1 MLRLSKRLESTHLA
15 KTLYLIG
22 GPMGVGK
29 TAVCRELNRKLPASV
44 MLDGDWCWCAD
55 PFQVTEETKRMVLD
69 NICHLLG
76 NFLRC
81 STYENVILCWVMH
94 ERAIIDEML
103 GRLPIEEC
111 DAKVQVVSLVARED
125 ELRRRVE
132 GDVRAGLRDE
142 EAVSRSLAYLPLYR
156 DLGTDLIDTT
166 GLAPHEVAAHIAA
179 SNR

>member
-1 MLRLSKRLESTHLA
+1 MA

-29 TAVCRELNRKLPASV
+29 TTVCRELNRMLPASV
-44 MLDGDWCWCAD
+44 MLDGDWCWCAN
-55 PFQVTEETKRMVLD
+55 PFQVTPETKRMVLN

-81 STYENVILCWVMH
+81 SAYENVILCWVMH

-111 DAKVQVVSLVARED
+111 DAEVQVVSLVARED

-132 GDVRAGLRDE
+132 RDIRTGLRDE
-142 EAVSRSLAYLPLYR
+142 DAVSRSLSHLPRYR
-156 DLGTDLIDTT
+156 DLDTELVDTT
-166 GLAPHEVAAHIAA
+166 GLTPHEVAARIAA
-179 SNR
+179 SKG

>member
-1 MLRLSKRLESTHLA
+1 MT

-29 TAVCRELNRKLPASV
+29 TTVCRELSRMLPASV

-81 STYENVILCWVMH
+81 SAYENVILCWVMH
-94 ERAIIDEML
+94 EREIIDEIL

-111 DAKVQVVSLVARED
+111 DADVRTVSLVARED
-125 ELRRRVE
+125 ELRHRIE
-132 GDVRAGLRDE
+132 EDVRAGVRDE
-142 EAVSRSLAYLPLYR
+142 GAAARSLSYLPRYR
-156 DLGTDLIDTT
+156 SLGTELVDTT
-166 GLAPHEVAAHIAA
+166 GLTPREIAA
-179 SNR
+179 RIAKTRG

>member
-1 MLRLSKRLESTHLA
+1 MA

-29 TAVCRELNRKLPASV
+29 TTVCRELNRMLPASV

-55 PFQVTEETKRMVLD
+55 PFQVTPETKRMVLD

-81 STYENVILCWVMH
+81 SAYENVILCWVMH
-94 ERAIIDEML
+94 ERAIIDELL

-111 DAKVQVVSLVARED
+111 GAKVRVVSLVARED
-125 ELRRRVE
+125 ELRCRIE
-132 GDVRAGLRDE
+132 GDVRAGLRDAG
-142 EAVSRSLAYLPLYR
+142 AVARSLSYLPRYR
-156 DLGTDLIDTT
+156 NLNTELIDTT
-166 GLAPHEVAAHIAA
+166 GLTPHEVAARIVA
-179 SNR
+179 SNG

>member
-1 MLRLSKRLESTHLA
+1 MT

-29 TAVCRELNRKLPASV
+29 TTVCRELNRMPPASV

-55 PFQVTEETKRMVLD
+55 PFQVTPETKRMVLD

-81 STYENVILCWVMH
+81 SAYENVIFCWVMH
-94 ERAIIDEML
+94 ERAIIDEIL
-103 GRLPIEEC
+103 GRLPIEKCSAEFRL
-111 DAKVQVVSLVARED
+111 VSLVAHED
-125 ELRRRVE
+125 ELRRRIE

-142 EAVSRSLAYLPLYR
+142 EAVARSLSYLPRYR
-156 DLGTDLIDTT
+156 NLDTELIDTT
-166 GLAPHEVAAHIAA
+166 GLTPHEVAARIVA
-179 SNR
+179 SNG

>member
-1 MLRLSKRLESTHLA
+1 MA

-29 TAVCRELNRKLPASV
+29 TAVCRELNRMLPASV

-55 PFQVTEETKRMVLD
+55 PFQVTPETKHMVLD

-94 ERAIIDEML
+94 ERAIIDDIL
-103 GRLPIEEC
+103 GKLPIEEC
-111 DAKVQVVSLVARED
+111 DAKVCAVSLVADED
-125 ELRRRVE
+125 ELRRRAE
-132 GDVRAGLRDE
+132 GDVRAGVRDE
-142 EAVSRSLAYLPLYR
+142 GAVARSLSYLPRYR
-156 DLGTDLIDTT
+156 DLGTELVDTT
-166 GLAPHEVAAHIAA
+166 GLTPHDVAACIAA
-179 SNR
+179 SNG

>member
-1 MLRLSKRLESTHLA
+1 MT

-29 TAVCRELNRKLPASV
+29 TTVCRELNRMLPASV

-81 STYENVILCWVMH
+81 SAYENVILCWVMH
-94 ERAIIDEML
+94 QRAIIDEIL

-111 DAKVQVVSLVARED
+111 GADVRTVSLVAHED
-125 ELRRRVE
+125 ELRHRIKE
-132 GDVRAGLRDE
+132 DVRAGVRDE
-142 EAVSRSLAYLPLYR
+142 GAVARSLSYLPRFR
-156 DLGTDLIDTT
+156 DLGTELVDTT
-166 GLAPHEVAAHIAA
+166 GLTPREVAAHIA
-179 SNR
+179 RIRR

>member
-1 MLRLSKRLESTHLA
+1 M

-22 GPMGVGK
+22 GTMGVGK
-29 TAVCRELNRKLPASV
+29 TATARCLRDLLPHAV
-44 MLDGDWCWCAD
+44 MLDGDWCWDAR
-55 PFQVTEETKRMVLD
+55 PFVVTDETRALVLD

-94 ERAIIDEML
+94 ERAIIDELL

-111 DAKVQVVSLVARED
+111 GAKVRVVSLVARED

-132 GDVRAGLRDE
+132 GDVRAGMRDE
-142 EAVSRSLAYLPLYR
+142 GAIARSLSYLPHYR
-156 DLGTDLIDTT
+156 DLGTELIDTA
-166 GLAPHEVAAHIAA
+166 GLTPHEVAARIAA
-179 SNR
+179 SNG

>member
-1 MLRLSKRLESTHLA
+1 MA

-29 TAVCRELNRKLPASV
+29 TVVCRELNRMLPASV

-55 PFQVTEETKRMVLD
+55 PFQVTPETKSMVLD

-94 ERAIIDEML
+94 ERAIIDEIL
-103 GRLPIEEC
+103 WRLPIERCGAE
-111 DAKVQVVSLVARED
+111 VRIVSLVASED
-125 ELRRRVE
+125 ELRHRVE
-132 GDVRAGLRDE
+132 GDVDAGVRDE
-142 EAVSRSLAYLPLYR
+142 EAVACSLSYLPRYR
-156 DLGTDLIDTT
+156 DLGTELVDTT
-166 GLAPHEVAAHIAA
+166 GLTPHEVAARIAA

>member
-1 MLRLSKRLESTHLA
+1 MA

-29 TAVCRELNRKLPASV
+29 TAVCRELNRMLPASV

-55 PFQVTEETKRMVLD
+55 PFQVTPETKHMVLD

-94 ERAIIDEML
+94 ERAIIDDIL
-103 GRLPIEEC
+103 GKLPVEEC
-111 DAKVQVVSLVARED
+111 DAEVRTVSLVADED

-132 GDVRAGLRDE
+132 EDVRVGMRDE
-142 EAVSRSLAYLPLYR
+142 GAVARTLSYLPRYR
-156 DLGTDLIDTT
+156 DLDTELIDTT
-166 GLAPHEVAAHIAA
+166 GLTPRDVAAHIVV
-179 SNR
+179 SNG